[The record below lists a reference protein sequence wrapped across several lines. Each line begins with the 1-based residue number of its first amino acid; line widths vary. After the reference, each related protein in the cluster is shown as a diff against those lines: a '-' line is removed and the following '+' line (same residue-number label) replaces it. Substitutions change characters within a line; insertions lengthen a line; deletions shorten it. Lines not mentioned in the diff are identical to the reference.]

1 MQTLIEDIQFAIRSF
16 MKTRAVSSLIVV
28 TLALG
33 IGANA
38 AIFSMVHNVLFAPLP
53 FGDGEQL
60 VKVET
65 NNPKINRFDI
75 DVSVPT
81 AMDYIQQNRTF
92 DHIVEYHQMPFTLL
106 GHGDP
111 ANVEAGVVSW
121 DFFEM
126 LSVRPIL
133 GRTFLPGEDEP
144 GAKPLI
150 VLSHQFWREKFGSDP
165 NVVGKNLQMNNAVHQ
180 VIGVLPPLPAY
191 PFLNDIWI
199 GSSSCPGRGSDRFI
213 GQRSRPISELFGK
226 VKSGISLQAAS
237 TDINTISNNLSAAH
251 PDDYPSSQGLSNTI
265 TPMRVDMTGE
275 AGPTFYLLM
284 GITLLV
290 LLIACANVANLN
302 LARTAARKQELAI
315 REALGADPRRIA
327 RQVLTE
333 SVVLSLT
340 GGILGLFI
348 AYFSVGI
355 LGDFAALY
363 TPLASEVKINN
374 AVLIFCLIVSLLT
387 GIVSGTTAAFQKRN
401 INEDLK
407 EGSGNIT
414 VSADGKRIQQ
424 ALLVVQYSL
433 SFIIL
438 TSAMLIS
445 LSFYNLQQQD
455 VGFDATNVVA
465 VDLSSSASVRNDFA
479 QEVARKLEAL
489 PEIDHV
495 GFSSEVPLIKGRDK
509 RRFFQIEGGPL
520 IHPDERP
527 EAIQNEVSANF
538 HQVMNIPLMEGRF
551 LLDSDDKHSPGTVV
565 VNQVF
570 AREFFPDTSPIGQRI
585 SFDLGKTWSTI
596 RGVVGDIREV
606 GVNLPPIPT
615 VFAPWIERWRYDL
628 QLLVSSDAPMSTL
641 MPTIKD
647 AVMSVNPEQAIE
659 SFSTYEYIKEASL
672 ASTKLVGVLVSLFAT
687 LAFLITL
694 SGVVGVV
701 AYNVTQRRKEI
712 GIRVA
717 LGANP
722 DDIRKLFII
731 QGLTLCGLG
740 LIAGVL
746 IMVLIAP
753 TLSNVL
759 FDVAPVNLP
768 IYLVMALIVSI
779 VAVFAMLWPVKQA
792 TNVQPNQALREQ

>member
-16 MKTRAVSSLIVV
+16 IKTPAVSSLIVV

-60 VKVET
+60 VKLET
-65 NNPKINRFDI
+65 NNPSINRFDVP
-75 DVSVPT
+75 VSVPT
-81 AMDYIQQNRTF
+81 ALDYIAKNETF
-92 DHIVEYHQMPFTLL
+92 DHLVEYHQMPFTLL
-106 GHGDP
+106 GHGEP

-126 LSVRPIL
+126 LSVRPLL

-150 VLSHQFWREKFGSDP
+150 VLSHQFWREKFGGDP
-165 NVVGKNLQMNNAVHQ
+165 NVVGRNLQMNNAVHQ

-199 GSSSCPGRGSDRFI
+199 GSSSCPGRGSDTFI
-213 GQRSRPISELFGK
+213 NQRSRPISMLYGK
-226 VKSGISLQAAS
+226 VKAGVSLKTAS
-237 TDINTISNNLSAAH
+237 TDINTISGNLSVTY
-251 PDDYPSSQGLSNTI
+251 PDDYPASQGLSNTL
-265 TPMRVDMTGE
+265 TSMRVDMTGE

-333 SVVLSLT
+333 SVVLSVA
-340 GGILGLFI
+340 GGVLGLTI
-348 AYFSVGI
+348 AFLSVGI
-355 LGDFAALY
+355 LSDFAALY

-374 AVLIFCLIVSLLT
+374 SVLVFCLVVSVVT
-387 GIVSGTTAAFQKRN
+387 GIISGATSAFQKRN

-414 VSADGKRIQQ
+414 VSAEGKRLQQ
-424 ALLVVQYSL
+424 GLLIAQYSL

-438 TSAMLIS
+438 TSALLIS
-445 LSFYNLQQQD
+445 LSLYYLQRQD
-455 VGFDATNVVA
+455 TGFDATNVVA
-465 VDLSSSASVRNDFA
+465 VDLSSSATVRSDFV
-479 QEVARKLEAL
+479 QQVARELEAI
-489 PEIDHV
+489 PEIEHV
-495 GFSSEVPLIKGRDK
+495 GFSSEVPLVKGRDK
-509 RRFFQIEGGPL
+509 RRFFQIEGRQL
-520 IHPDERP
+520 LHEDERP
-527 EAIQNEVSANF
+527 DALKNEVSANF
-538 HQVMNIPLMEGRF
+538 HQVLNIPLIQGRY
-551 LLDSDDKHSPGTVV
+551 LANSDDKHSPGAIVI
-565 VNQVF
+565 NQAF
-570 AREFFPDTSPIGQRI
+570 AREFFDGENPVGQRI
-585 SFDLGKTWSTI
+585 SLDLGANWLTI

-606 GVNLPPIPT
+606 GIKIPPVPT
-615 VFAPWIERWRYDL
+615 FFVPWIERWQYDL
-628 QLLVSSDAPMSTL
+628 QLLISSKAPLSTL
-641 MPTIKD
+641 IPMVKE
-647 AVMSVNPEQAIE
+647 AVKRANPKQAIE

-672 ASTKLVGVLVSLFAT
+672 ASTKLVGFLVTLFAL

-722 DDIRKLFII
+722 DNIRTMFII
-731 QGLTLCGLG
+731 QGLVLCGIG
-740 LIAGVL
+740 LFIGVL
-746 IMVLIAP
+746 TMVFLAP
-753 TLSNVL
+753 MLTNVL
-759 FDVAPVNLP
+759 FEVTPINLP
-768 IYLVMALIVSI
+768 IYLLTAVTVILVAAL
-779 VAVFAMLWPVKQA
+779 AMLWPIRQA